1 MLDGVVEWPKELV
14 DLYIKNKCWSG
25 QTFGEMLK
33 ERANRYGDKIAIT
46 EGDKRI
52 TYNQLDRRATQLAAG
67 FEKLGI
73 NKNDRIILQ
82 IPNISEFIEVSF
94 ALFRIGAIPVFTL
107 PKHRFNEINYFC
119 EHTEAKGYIIKD
131 KELEFDYR
139 NLARDIREVNKTL
152 EFVIVIGDEEE
163 FISLED
169 LYINESNLKFK
180 QKIDAGETAFL
191 QISGGTTGLPKLIP
205 RTHNE
210 YIYSLKLSAD
220 ISNLD
225 QESVYLAVL
234 PIAHN
239 YPLSSPGILGT
250 LYAGGRIVL
259 ASNGSPDVAFPL
271 IEKEKVTITAL
282 VPPLAIIWLNAREH
296 YKNDLT
302 SLQVIQVGGAKF
314 SQEVAKRIRPI
325 FGCTLQQV
333 FGMAEGLVNYT
344 RLEDPEDIITKT
356 QGKPMSKYDEIK
368 IVDNFDNEV
377 NRGEVGN
384 LLTRG
389 PYTIRGYYKAE
400 EHNFKSFTTEGYYRT
415 GDLVKLTEDGYLIV
429 EGRVK
434 DQINRGGEKIS
445 AEEVEN
451 HLLAHKDITDVAIV
465 SIPDLYLGERIGA
478 YIIPKVNRPTLKDL
492 KEFLT
497 LRGVAEYKFPDQ
509 VEYITE
515 FPETG
520 VGKVSKKEL
529 RKMIS
534 DKYRKTKLNY

>member
-1 MLDGVVEWPKELV
+1 MLDGVVEWPEELV

-509 VEYITE
+509 LEYITE

>member
-1 MLDGVVEWPKELV
+1 MLDGVVEWPEELV

>member
-1 MLDGVVEWPKELV
+1 MLDGVVEWPEELV

-152 EFVIVIGDEEE
+152 EFVIVLGDEEE

-509 VEYITE
+509 LEYITE